1 MTIVPTLR
9 RLRQESCHKTQ
20 AVLSSVESGVSP
32 ISEERKEPAR
42 FLGTP
47 GGAAQHSSR
56 GCWELPGFTG
66 TLKQA
71 AHPTSSR
78 QPWLSTSKYHTL
90 HLYQPQLWSCQLPSM
105 GLLRHTD
112 SSRMGGCGHVSSQAD
127 WRLAFV
133 TGPGLPQAHHCQMFS
148 KSFLARENN

>member
-20 AVLSSVESGVSP
+20 LSSVPWSLSQK
-32 ISEERKEPAR
+32 ERKEPAR

-56 GCWELPGFTG
+56 GCCELPGLTG

-71 AHPTSSR
+71 THPTRSR
-78 QPWLSTSKYHTL
+78 QSWLSTSKYHTL

-112 SSRMGGCGHVSSQAD
+112 SLPDGRGRPCEFTSRLTA
-127 WRLAFV
+127 
-133 TGPGLPQAHHCQMFS
+133 GLCHQVQDFPKHTTVKC
-148 KSFLARENN
+148 FLSLF